1 MAKISGVATQ
11 LSGKVGQLIY
21 RQTKYGTVVYE
32 APTKASVPQRTEA
45 QMQIRTQWG
54 NMAAVYRQFNQTLK
68 KGFEGL
74 NGKMND
80 YNAFIQANTNV
91 VKVYVPKSVRLNG
104 GSVLAPYQ
112 ITRGS
117 LPSVAMVKNSGG
129 VLVSD
134 IALGALVIGPETTV
148 ADLAS
153 AVIAYNAGFE
163 AGDQLTFFYGQ
174 QTTDAVTGIPRA
186 RIYGFKVMLNPG
198 DSSVLWEV
206 VSSVGFSSVAVGAG
220 AGGYKLGMSQGITD
234 GAAVWIHSRE
244 DSGSGG
250 LKVSTQFLY
259 VDSSVLAAY
268 QGSQA
273 MEASADSYGGINKSA
288 VFLNPKSAAGGT
300 GSVVITPAGGSG
312 SGSTDSGNGGTT
324 GGGSETGGSGSG
336 SGDGSG
342 GSEQGGSGS
351 GSGGQQTVTVA
362 APVFAGE
369 TQFEES
375 TEVSMS
381 AEAGAEIRYTTDGST
396 PTATSG
402 SVYSA
407 PITLTETTTVKAV
420 AVKDGVSSSVT
431 SRVYTKG
438 GNGGG
443 GGEGSGDME

>member
-1 MAKISGVATQ
+1 MAKVNGVATQ

-32 APTKASVPQRTEA
+32 APSKASVPQRTEA
-45 QMQIRTQWG
+45 QMQVRTQWG

-112 ITRGS
+112 ITRGT

-163 AGDQLTFFYGQ
+163 AGDQVTFFYGQ
-174 QTTDAVTGIPRA
+174 QTLDSVTSIPRA

-198 DSSVLWEV
+198 DSSLLWDV
-206 VSSVGFSSVAVGAG
+206 VSELGFSSVDG
-220 AGGYKLGMSQGITD
+220 KLGMSVAIAD

-244 DSGSGG
+244 DGTSG
-250 LKVSTQFLY
+250 LKVSTQFLF
-259 VDSSVLAAY
+259 VDSTVLAAY
-268 QGSQA
+268 QGSSA
-273 MEASADSYGGINKSA
+273 MAASANSYGGINTSA
-288 VFLNPKSAAGGT
+288 VYLNPKSSGA
-300 GSVVITPAGGSG
+300 GSVVVNPVTPS
-312 SGSTDSGNGGTT
+312 
-324 GGGSETGGSGSG
+324 GGSGSG
-336 SGDGSG
+336 SGSQGGGSTGG

-351 GSGGQQTVTVA
+351 GQQTQTVA
-362 APVFAGE
+362 APTFTGE
-369 TQFEES
+369 TQFTES
-375 TEVSMS
+375 TQVTMS
-381 AEAGAEIRYTTDGST
+381 GPDGASIFYTVDGST
-396 PTATSG
+396 PTDQSLE
-402 SVYSA
+402 YEE
-407 PITLTETTTVKAV
+407 PITLSATTTVKAI
-420 AVKDGVSSSVT
+420 AIKDGVSSSVT
-431 SRVYTKG
+431 TRTYTKVEA
-438 GNGGG
+438 GG
-443 GGEGSGDME
+443 GGEDEPGGDDH

>member
-1 MAKISGVATQ
+1 MAKVNGVATQ

-45 QMQIRTQWG
+45 QMQVRTQWG

-112 ITRGS
+112 ITRGT

-134 IALGALVIGPETTV
+134 IALGGLVIGAETTV
-148 ADLAS
+148 ADLAN

-163 AGDQLTFFYGQ
+163 AGDQVTFFYGQ
-174 QTTDAVTGIPRA
+174 QTLDSVTSIPRA

-198 DSSVLWEV
+198 DSSLLWDV
-206 VSSVGFSSVAVGAG
+206 VSELGFSSVDG
-220 AGGYKLGMSQGITD
+220 KLGMSVAIAD

-244 DSGSGG
+244 DGTGG
-250 LKVSTQFLY
+250 LKVSTQFLF
-259 VDSSVLAAY
+259 VDSSVLAGY
-268 QGSQA
+268 QGSSA
-273 MEASADSYGGINKSA
+273 MAASANSYGGINTSA
-288 VFLNPKSAAGGT
+288 VYLNPKSSGA
-300 GSVVITPAGGSG
+300 GSVVVNPVTPS
-312 SGSTDSGNGGTT
+312 
-324 GGGSETGGSGSG
+324 GGSGSG
-336 SGDGSG
+336 SGSQGGGSTGG

-351 GSGGQQTVTVA
+351 GQQTQTVA
-362 APVFAGE
+362 APTFTGE
-369 TQFEES
+369 TQF
-375 TEVSMS
+375 TETTQVSMS
-381 AEAGAEIRYTTDGST
+381 GPAGASIFYTVDGST
-396 PTATSG
+396 PTDQSLE
-402 SVYSA
+402 YEE
-407 PITLTETTTVKAV
+407 PITLSATTTLKAI
-420 AVKDGVSSSVT
+420 AIKDGVSSSVT
-431 SRVYTKG
+431 SRTYTKVEA
-438 GNGGG
+438 GG
-443 GGEGSGDME
+443 GGEDEPGGDDH

>member
-1 MAKISGVATQ
+1 MAKVTGVATQ

-117 LPSVAMVKNSGG
+117 LPSVAMVKAGD

-134 IALGALVIGPETTV
+134 INLGSLVIDAATTV
-148 ADLAS
+148 ADLAN
-153 AVIAYNAGFE
+153 AVIAYNDGWE
-163 AGDQLTFFYGQ
+163 AGDQVTFFYGQ

-206 VSSVGFSSVAVGAG
+206 VSELGFSSV
-220 AGGYKLGMSQGITD
+220 GGKLGMSAAISD

-244 DSGSGG
+244 DGTSG

-259 VDSSVLAAY
+259 VDNSVLAAY
-268 QGSQA
+268 QGDSA
-273 MEASADSYGGINKSA
+273 MAASANSYGGINKSA
-288 VFLNPKSAAGGT
+288 VYLNPRSGSGGT
-300 GSVVITPAGGSG
+300 GSVVVSPAGGGSG
-312 SGSTDSGNGGTT
+312 SQ
-324 GGGSETGGSGSG
+324 TGGSGSG
-336 SGDGSG
+336 ETGGSQTGG
-342 GSEQGGSGS
+342 GSEQGGSG
-351 GSGGQQTVTVA
+351 GGQQTVSVS

-375 TEVSMS
+375 TQVSMS
-381 AEAGAEIRYTTDGST
+381 AEAGATIHYTLDGST
-396 PTATSG
+396 PTASTG
-402 SVYSA
+402 TVYSG
-407 PITLTETTTVKAV
+407 PVTLTETTTVKAI

-438 GNGGG
+438 GNAGGG
-443 GGEGSGDME
+443 DGEGSGDME

>member
-1 MAKISGVATQ
+1 MAKVNGVATQ

-32 APTKASVPQRTEA
+32 APSKASVPQRTEA
-45 QMQIRTQWG
+45 QMQVRTQWG

-112 ITRGS
+112 ITRGT

-163 AGDQLTFFYGQ
+163 AGDQVTFFYGQ
-174 QTTDAVTGIPRA
+174 QTLDSVTSIPRA

-198 DSSVLWEV
+198 DSSLLWDV
-206 VSSVGFSSVAVGAG
+206 VSELGFSSVDG
-220 AGGYKLGMSQGITD
+220 KLGMSVAIAD

-244 DSGSGG
+244 DGTSG
-250 LKVSTQFLY
+250 LKVSTQFLF
-259 VDSSVLAAY
+259 VDSTVLAAY
-268 QGSQA
+268 QGSSA
-273 MEASADSYGGINKSA
+273 MAASANSYGGINTSA
-288 VFLNPKSAAGGT
+288 VYLNPKSSGA
-300 GSVVITPAGGSG
+300 GSVVVNPVTPS
-312 SGSTDSGNGGTT
+312 
-324 GGGSETGGSGSG
+324 GGSGSG
-336 SGDGSG
+336 SGSQGGGSTGG

-351 GSGGQQTVTVA
+351 GQQTQTVA
-362 APVFAGE
+362 APTFTGE
-369 TQFEES
+369 TQFTES
-375 TEVSMS
+375 TQVTMS
-381 AEAGAEIRYTTDGST
+381 GPDGASIFYTVDGST
-396 PTATSG
+396 PTDQSLE
-402 SVYSA
+402 YEE
-407 PITLTETTTVKAV
+407 PITLSATTTVKAI

-431 SRVYTKG
+431 TRTYTKVEA
-438 GNGGG
+438 GG
-443 GGEGSGDME
+443 GGEDEPGGDDH

>member
-1 MAKISGVATQ
+1 MAKVNGVATQ

-32 APTKASVPQRTEA
+32 APAKASVPQRTEA

-112 ITRGS
+112 ITRGT

-134 IALGALVIGPETTV
+134 IALGSLVIGAETTV
-148 ADLAS
+148 ADLAN
-153 AVIAYNAGFE
+153 AVIVLNDGFE

-174 QTTDAVTGIPRA
+174 QTEDAVTGIPRA
-186 RIYGFKVMLNPG
+186 RIYGYKVMLNPG
-198 DSSVLWEV
+198 DSTLLLEV
-206 VSSVGFSSVAVGAG
+206 VSELGFTSVDG
-220 AGGYKLGMSQGITD
+220 KLGMSSSITD
-234 GAAVWIHSRE
+234 GAAVWVHSRE
-244 DSGSGG
+244 DGTSG

-273 MEASADSYGGINKSA
+273 MEASANSYGGINKSA
-288 VFLNPKSAAGGT
+288 VFLNPKSSGA
-300 GSVVITPAGGSG
+300 GSVVVTPVAPS
-312 SGSTDSGNGGTT
+312 
-324 GGGSETGGSGSG
+324 
-336 SGDGSG
+336 GSG
-342 GSEQGGSGS
+342 GSGGGSGDS
-351 GSGGQQTVTVA
+351 TGGGTN
-362 APVFAGE
+362 
-369 TQFEES
+369 
-375 TEVSMS
+375 TE
-381 AEAGAEIRYTTDGST
+381 
-396 PTATSG
+396 
-402 SVYSA
+402 
-407 PITLTETTTVKAV
+407 
-420 AVKDGVSSSVT
+420 
-431 SRVYTKG
+431 G
-438 GNGGG
+438 GNDGGDG
-443 GGEGSGDME
+443 GDNVAGGDDH